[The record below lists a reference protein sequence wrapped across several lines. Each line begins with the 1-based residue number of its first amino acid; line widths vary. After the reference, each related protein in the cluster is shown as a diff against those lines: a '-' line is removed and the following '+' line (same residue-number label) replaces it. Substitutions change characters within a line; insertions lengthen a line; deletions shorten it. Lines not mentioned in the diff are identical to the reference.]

1 MASLNKQQKRAKR
14 AKIKAKQINIH
25 GRKPVEQDEEL
36 DNELGDELGEIG
48 EPIPEYTLAMFS
60 KMRDAEAISRN
71 EMLVTLL
78 SNLADIISDQPEL
91 LDMENADNEAMAAT
105 HLAAD
110 MLIDYRMWADGMD
123 RDLPDEVREQIGDA
137 QVIWSVHGAD
147 GRQLALRVPSAV
159 ARGEFNVLVNPAH
172 PQFGQIR
179 LLADDPLALDPRL
192 FGG

>member
-25 GRKPVEQDEEL
+25 GRKPVAL
-36 DNELGDELGEIG
+36 DDDLDEIG

-60 KMRDAEAISRN
+60 KMHDAEATSRN
-71 EMLVTLL
+71 DMLLTLL
-78 SNLADIISDQPEL
+78 SNLAGIISDHPEL

-123 RDLPDEVREQIGDA
+123 RDTA
-137 QVIWSVHGAD
+137 QAWLTD
-147 GRQLALRVPSAV
+147 
-159 ARGEFNVLVNPAH
+159 
-172 PQFGQIR
+172 PQFITDFGT
-179 LLADDPLALDPRL
+179 ALDSYRESL
-192 FGG
+192 DAEEEKVK

>member
-25 GRKPVEQDEEL
+25 GRKPVAL
-36 DNELGDELGEIG
+36 DDDLDEIG

-60 KMRDAEAISRN
+60 KMRDVEATSRN
-71 EMLVTLL
+71 DMLLTLL
-78 SNLADIISDQPEL
+78 SNLAEIISDHPEL

-123 RDLPDEVREQIGDA
+123 RDAAQAWLTDPQFITDFGDA
-137 QVIWSVHGAD
+137 LDSY
-147 GRQLALRVPSAV
+147 RQS
-159 ARGEFNVLVNPAH
+159 
-172 PQFGQIR
+172 
-179 LLADDPLALDPRL
+179 LDLPVEKAE
-192 FGG
+192 

>member
-25 GRKPVEQDEEL
+25 GRKPAAL
-36 DNELGDELGEIG
+36 DDDLGEPG

-60 KMRDAEAISRN
+60 KMHDAEAVGRN
-71 EMLVTLL
+71 DMLQVLL
-78 SNLADIISDQPEL
+78 SELAVIISDHPDL

-123 RDLPDEVREQIGDA
+123 RETA
-137 QVIWSVHGAD
+137 QAWLS
-147 GRQLALRVPSAV
+147 
-159 ARGEFNVLVNPAH
+159 E
-172 PQFGQIR
+172 PQFI
-179 LLADDPLALDPRL
+179 ADFGIALDAYRESLDAPEEK
-192 FGG
+192 GE